1 MSIPIPF
8 DTYEQRLTG
17 NNVIKPKGITIEFEE
32 SKARSI
38 TKNESTPNEST
49 PDEVQGSAAGK
60 MQNSRIDSLN
70 RKVDYH
76 FEQDSNELVIKI
88 RDKQT
93 GEIIKQI
100 PEEEFLRLTNRISDF
115 NKSILDQT
123 V

>member
-1 MSIPIPF
+1 MSTSIPF
-8 DTYEQRLTG
+8 GTYEKPLID
-17 NNVIKPKGITIEFEE
+17 NNVIKPKSGTIEFEE
-32 SKARSI
+32 SNAKSI
-38 TKNESTPNEST
+38 TKNKSTPYKA
-49 PDEVQGSAAGK
+49 QGSAAGK
-60 MQNSRIDSLN
+60 MQSRRVDSLN

-76 FEQDSNELVIKI
+76 IEQDSNELVIKI
-88 RDKQT
+88 RDKET

>member
-1 MSIPIPF
+1 MSTPIPF
-8 DTYEQRLTG
+8 DSYEQRLID
-17 NNVIKPKGITIEFEE
+17 NNVIKPKGIKIGFVD
-32 SKARSI
+32 RSI
-38 TKNESTPNEST
+38 TKNESTP
-49 PDEVQGSAAGK
+49 DEAQGSATGK
-60 MQNSRIDSLN
+60 MQSSRIDSIN

-76 FEQDSNELVIKI
+76 IEQDSNELVIKI
-88 RDKQT
+88 RDKET

>member
-8 DTYEQRLTG
+8 DTNEQRLIG
-17 NNVIKPKGITIEFEE
+17 NNVIKPKGMKVGFEE

-38 TKNESTPNEST
+38 TKNESTP
-49 PDEVQGSAAGK
+49 DEAQGSAEGK
-60 MQNSRIDSLN
+60 MQSSRIDSLN

-76 FEQDSNELVIKI
+76 IEQDSNELVIKI
-88 RDKQT
+88 RDKKT

>member
-1 MSIPIPF
+1 MSILIPF
-8 DTYEQRLTG
+8 EAHEQSLIG
-17 NNVIKPKGITIEFEE
+17 NNVIKPKGMKIGFEE
-32 SKARSI
+32 SKTRSI
-38 TKNESTPNEST
+38 TKNESTPG
-49 PDEVQGSAAGK
+49 EVQGSAEGE
-60 MQNSRIDSLN
+60 MQSSRVDLLN

-76 FEQDSNELVIKI
+76 IEQGSNELVIKI
-88 RDKQT
+88 RDKKT

>member
-1 MSIPIPF
+1 MSTLIPF
-8 DTYEQRLTG
+8 DSYEQRLID
-17 NNVIKPKGITIEFEE
+17 NNVIKPKDIKIGFVK

-38 TKNESTPNEST
+38 TKNESS
-49 PDEVQGSAAGK
+49 PDEAQGSASGKVQGS
-60 MQNSRIDSLN
+60 RVHSLN
-70 RKVDYH
+70 REIDYH
-76 FEQDSNELVIKI
+76 IEQDSNELVIKI
-88 RDKQT
+88 RDKKT